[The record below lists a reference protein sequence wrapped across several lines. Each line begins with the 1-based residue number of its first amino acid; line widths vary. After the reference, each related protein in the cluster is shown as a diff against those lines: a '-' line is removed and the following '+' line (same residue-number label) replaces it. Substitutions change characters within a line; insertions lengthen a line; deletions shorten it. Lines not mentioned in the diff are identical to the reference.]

1 MKKTG
6 ICPKCGSQDII
17 LLPANKKVNAYIDFV
32 IDGRHF
38 ARVDRY
44 VCRNCGYIE
53 EYVVKEDVKKIQI
66 K

>member
-6 ICPKCGSQDII
+6 KCSKCGSHDIL
-17 LLPANKKVNAYIDFV
+17 LLPANKRSNAYIDFV
-32 IDGRHF
+32 VDGNHF

-44 VCRNCGYIE
+44 VCRNCGYFE
-53 EYVVKEDVKKIQI
+53 EYIVKEDIKKIQV